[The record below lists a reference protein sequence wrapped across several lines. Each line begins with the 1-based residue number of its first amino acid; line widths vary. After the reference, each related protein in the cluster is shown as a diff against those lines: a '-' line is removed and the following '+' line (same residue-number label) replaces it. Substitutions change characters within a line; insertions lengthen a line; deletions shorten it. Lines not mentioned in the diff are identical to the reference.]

1 VDIFIYF
8 SWFKYNMANEVVE
21 QRTVPKIMA
30 TIKLDKSHP
39 IDQIYE
45 KNKYETMKCLSCP
58 ILHECS
64 YTKKR
69 VEKVRDNAK
78 SMSDKAFDEEIAMDS
93 SAENVIRAQ
102 GKRKIWYDQQV
113 RATLPKELEGERC
126 VFEKKEIVQI
136 LGKFY
141 NANYDFNDPRV
152 HILLQ
157 ELVSNILNVGRIN
170 KAFTTQGVLLG
181 RESAGGPVYYAN
193 PLLKARA
200 EFSELVIKTSEV
212 LDKMLKSDEQVKSD
226 RDFTSFLLSE
236 LQLRER
242 QKKQAYVDKRVYD
255 VDGNT
260 GELIEGKLEK
270 DPDEDLSEEE
280 EE

>member
-1 VDIFIYF
+1 
-8 SWFKYNMANEVVE
+8 MVE
-21 QRTVPKIMA
+21 KRILPKIMQLQP
-30 TIKLDKSHP
+30 LDKSHP
-39 IDQIYE
+39 IDQIYA
-45 KNKYETMKCLSCP
+45 KHKYETMKCLACP
-58 ILHECS
+58 VLHECS

-69 VEKVRDNAK
+69 VDAVKCAAK
-78 SMSDKAFDEEIAMDS
+78 EMSDKAYEEEIAMDS
-93 SAENVIRAQ
+93 SAENIIRAQ
-102 GKRKIWYDQQV
+102 GKRKIWFDQQV

-126 VFEKKEIVQI
+126 VFEKKEIIQI
-136 LGKFY
+136 LGKFF

-181 RESAGGPVYYAN
+181 RESAGGPIYYAN
-193 PLLKARA
+193 PLLKSRA

-236 LQLRER
+236 LQIRER
-242 QKKQAYVDKRVYD
+242 QKRQVHQPERVYD
-255 VDGNT
+255 VDTDT
-260 GELIEGKLEK
+260 GEIIKEKIERKVEERFK
-270 DPDEDLSEEE
+270 DEDSEEQDPDEDKSEDEE
-280 EE
+280 